1 VKDSRHTGIL
11 QPRGRRRAF
20 LAVALLAWAIV
31 PGCGDG
37 KPYQDTS
44 MREATVTGVVTAK
57 GVPVTEG
64 GEILFNGSNSGRI
77 VSEKSAAIGTDG
89 RYTIKAVT
97 GDNRVRFAGKE
108 LVQKYPGLGLHQ
120 DYASVQAGENT
131 IDFDLLEGG
140 KKATLDT
147 SRMPKQKKR

>member
-1 VKDSRHTGIL
+1 VKDSRHPRIHE
-11 QPRGRRRAF
+11 PRGRREAF
-20 LAVALLAWAIV
+20 LAVALVAWAIG

-44 MREATVTGVVTAK
+44 MREATVTGIVTAK

-64 GEILFNGSNSGRI
+64 GKILFNASNSGRS
-77 VSEKSAAIGTDG
+77 VPEKSAAIGTDG
-89 RYTIKAVT
+89 RYTIKAFT
-97 GDNRVRFAGKE
+97 GDNRVKFEGKE
-108 LVQKYPGLGLHQ
+108 LVKKYPGLGLHQ

-140 KKATLDT
+140 KKATIDT
-147 SRMPKQKKR
+147 SRMPKPKKR